1 MVEMSNPR
9 PNILIAAGGTGGH
22 VFPAIAIADALRK
35 QRPEAIITFVGTR
48 DKLEW
53 QAVPKA
59 GYPIRSV
66 WISGFHRR
74 LTLQNILFPVKL
86 IVSLIQSYRIVRSTQ
101 PDVFISCGGYVA
113 GPTGWVAAKKKILSV
128 IQEQNSFPGVTNRML
143 AKNATVI
150 YTAFQQADQ
159 WLPAGK
165 TKLLGNPTRSNL
177 CSVSKEDGLKH
188 FGLANGRKT
197 ILILGGSGGALSINE
212 AVLAHLPL
220 LMNEL
225 KLQVI
230 WQSGTRYLK
239 SLRDRIDTTT
249 YPDLIITDFIHNMP
263 AAFAAAD
270 LVISRAGA
278 SSCAELMLTGK
289 PSVLIPSPNVAGN
302 HQMMNAK
309 AMTESGAAKV
319 LADADAKQELG
330 SLVARL
336 ISDDVELSLMSE
348 SMKKMAAPNAADDI
362 AHDILERL
370 DRSFPS

>member
-1 MVEMSNPR
+1 MSNLR

-35 QRPEAIITFVGTR
+35 QRPEANITFVGTR

-66 WISGFHRR
+66 WISGLHRR
-74 LTLQNILFPVKL
+74 LTLQNILFPIKL
-86 IVSLIQSYRIVRSTQ
+86 IVSLIQSYKIVRSTQ

-113 GPTGWVAAKKKILSV
+113 GPTGWVAGKKKVFTV

-143 AKNATVI
+143 AKNAAVI

-159 WLPAGK
+159 WLPTGK
-165 TKLLGNPTRSNL
+165 TMLLGNPTRSNL

-197 ILILGGSGGALSINE
+197 LLILGGSGGAYSINE
-212 AVLAHLPL
+212 AVLAHLPKF
-220 LMNEL
+220 MNEL
-225 KLQVI
+225 NLQVI

-239 SLRDRIDTTT
+239 SLRERIDNDT

-263 AAFAAAD
+263 AAFAASD

-289 PSVLIPSPNVAGN
+289 PTVFIPSPNVAGN

-319 LADADAKQELG
+319 LADVDAKTKLG
-330 SLVARL
+330 SVVADL
-336 ISDDVELSLMSE
+336 INDDVQLNLMSE

-362 AHDILERL
+362 ARDILDRL
-370 DRSFPS
+370 DRSHHS

>member
-1 MVEMSNPR
+1 MSNPR
-9 PNILIAAGGTGGH
+9 PKILIAAGGTGGH
-22 VFPAIAIADALRK
+22 VFPAIAIADALRAL
-35 QRPEAIITFVGTR
+35 RPEASITFVGTR
-48 DKLEW
+48 NKLEW

-74 LTLQNILFPVKL
+74 LTLQNILFPLKL
-86 IVSLIQSYRIVRSTQ
+86 VVSLFQSYRIIQSTK

-113 GPTGWVAAKKKILSV
+113 GPVGWVAGKKEILRV

-143 AKNATVI
+143 ANKASII

-177 CSVSKEDGLKH
+177 RSVNKEDGLKH
-188 FGLANGRKT
+188 FGLAGGRKT

-212 AVLAHLPL
+212 AVLAHLPK

-225 KLQVI
+225 KVQLI

-239 SLRDRIDTTT
+239 SLRDRIDTTL

-289 PSVLIPSPNVAGN
+289 PSILIPSPNVAGN

-319 LADADAKQELG
+319 LADSDAKEALG
-330 SLVARL
+330 SMIASL
-336 ISDDVELSLMSE
+336 INDDVQLSLMSE
-348 SMKKMAAPNAADDI
+348 SMKKMAAPNAAEDI
-362 AHDILERL
+362 ARDILDRL
-370 DRSFPS
+370 DRSNP

>member
-1 MVEMSNPR
+1 MPLMSNPR
-9 PNILIAAGGTGGH
+9 PSIIIAAGGTGGH

-35 QRPEAIITFVGTR
+35 LRPEAMITFVGTR
-48 DKLEW
+48 NKLEW

-74 LTLQNILFPVKL
+74 LTLQNILFPLKL
-86 IVSLIQSYRIVRSTQ
+86 VVSLFQSYRIIQSLK

-113 GPTGWVAAKKKILSV
+113 GPTGWVAGKKKILSV

-143 AKNATVI
+143 ANKASII

-165 TKLLGNPTRSNL
+165 TKLFGNPTRSNL
-177 CSVSKEDGLKH
+177 RSVSKEDGLKH
-188 FGLANGRKT
+188 FGLATGRKT

-212 AVLAHLPL
+212 AVLAHLPM

-225 KLQVI
+225 NVQLI

-239 SLRDRIDTTT
+239 SLRDRIDTAS
-249 YPDLIITDFIHNMP
+249 YPDMIITDFIHNMP

-289 PSVLIPSPNVAGN
+289 PSILIPSPNVAGN

-319 LADADAKQELG
+319 LADIDAKQSLG
-330 SLVARL
+330 LVIANL
-336 ISDDVELSLMSE
+336 INDDVQLRLMSE
-348 SMKKMAAPNAADDI
+348 SMTKMATPNAAEDI
-362 AHDILERL
+362 ARDILDRL
-370 DRSFPS
+370 DRRIP

>member
-1 MVEMSNPR
+1 MPLMSNPR
-9 PNILIAAGGTGGH
+9 PSIIIAAGGTGGH

-35 QRPEAIITFVGTR
+35 LRPEAMITFVGTR
-48 DKLEW
+48 NKLEW

-74 LTLQNILFPVKL
+74 LTLQNILFPLKL
-86 IVSLIQSYRIVRSTQ
+86 VVSLFQSYRIIQSLK

-113 GPTGWVAAKKKILSV
+113 GPTGWVAGKKKILSV

-143 AKNATVI
+143 ANKASII

-177 CSVSKEDGLKH
+177 RSVSKEDGLKH
-188 FGLANGRKT
+188 FGLATGRKT

-212 AVLAHLPL
+212 AVLAHLPM

-225 KLQVI
+225 NVQLI

-239 SLRDRIDTTT
+239 SLRDRIDTAS
-249 YPDLIITDFIHNMP
+249 YPDMIITDFIHNMP

-289 PSVLIPSPNVAGN
+289 PSILIPSPNVAGN

-319 LADADAKQELG
+319 LADIDAKQSLG
-330 SLVARL
+330 LVIANL
-336 ISDDVELSLMSE
+336 INDDVQLRLMSE
-348 SMKKMAAPNAADDI
+348 SMTKMATPNAAEDI
-362 AHDILERL
+362 ARDILDRL
-370 DRSFPS
+370 DRRIP

>member
-1 MVEMSNPR
+1 MPLMSNPR
-9 PNILIAAGGTGGH
+9 PSIIIAAGGTGGH

-35 QRPEAIITFVGTR
+35 LRPEAMITFVGTR
-48 DKLEW
+48 NKLEW

-74 LTLQNILFPVKL
+74 LTLQNILFPLKL
-86 IVSLIQSYRIVRSTQ
+86 VVSLFQSYRIIQSLK

-113 GPTGWVAAKKKILSV
+113 GPTGWVAGKKKILSV

-143 AKNATVI
+143 ANKASII

-177 CSVSKEDGLKH
+177 RSVSKEDGLKH
-188 FGLANGRKT
+188 FGLATGRKT

-212 AVLAHLPL
+212 AVLTHLPM

-225 KLQVI
+225 NVQLI

-239 SLRDRIDTTT
+239 SLRDRIDTAS
-249 YPDLIITDFIHNMP
+249 YHDLILIDFIHNMP

-289 PSVLIPSPNVAGN
+289 PSILIPSPNVAGN

-319 LADADAKQELG
+319 LADIDAKQSLG
-330 SLVARL
+330 LVIANL
-336 ISDDVELSLMSE
+336 INDEVQLRLMSE
-348 SMKKMAAPNAADDI
+348 SMTKMAAPNAAEDI
-362 AHDILERL
+362 ARDILDRL
-370 DRSFPS
+370 DRRIP

>member
-1 MVEMSNPR
+1 MPLMSNPR
-9 PNILIAAGGTGGH
+9 PSIIIAAGGTGGH

-35 QRPEAIITFVGTR
+35 LRPEAMITFVGTR
-48 DKLEW
+48 NKLEW

-74 LTLQNILFPVKL
+74 LTLQNILFPLKL
-86 IVSLIQSYRIVRSTQ
+86 VVSLFQSYRIIQSLK

-113 GPTGWVAAKKKILSV
+113 GPTGWVAGKKKILSV

-143 AKNATVI
+143 ANKASII

-177 CSVSKEDGLKH
+177 RSVSKEDGLKH
-188 FGLANGRKT
+188 FGLATGRKT

-212 AVLAHLPL
+212 AVLTHLPM

-225 KLQVI
+225 NVQLI
-230 WQSGTRYLK
+230 WQSGTRYLT
-239 SLRDRIDTTT
+239 SLRDRIDTAS
-249 YPDLIITDFIHNMP
+249 YPDLILTDFIHNMP

-289 PSVLIPSPNVAGN
+289 PSILIPSPNVAGN

-319 LADADAKQELG
+319 LADIDAKQSLG
-330 SLVARL
+330 IVIANL
-336 ISDDVELSLMSE
+336 INDDVQLRLMSE
-348 SMKKMAAPNAADDI
+348 SMTKMATPNAADDI
-362 AHDILERL
+362 ARDILDRL
-370 DRSFPS
+370 DRRIP

>member
-1 MVEMSNPR
+1 MPLMSNPR
-9 PNILIAAGGTGGH
+9 PSIIIAAGGTGGH

-35 QRPEAIITFVGTR
+35 LRPEAMITFVGTR
-48 DKLEW
+48 NKLEW

-74 LTLQNILFPVKL
+74 LTLQNILFPLKL
-86 IVSLIQSYRIVRSTQ
+86 VVSLFQSYRIIQSLK
-101 PDVFISCGGYVA
+101 PDVFISCGGFVA
-113 GPTGWVAAKKKILSV
+113 GPTGWVAGKKKILSV

-143 AKNATVI
+143 ANKASII

-177 CSVSKEDGLKH
+177 RSVSKEDGLKH
-188 FGLANGRKT
+188 FGLATGRKT

-212 AVLAHLPL
+212 AVLAHLPM

-225 KLQVI
+225 NVQLI

-239 SLRDRIDTTT
+239 SLRDRIDTAS
-249 YPDLIITDFIHNMP
+249 YPDLILTDFIHNMP

-289 PSVLIPSPNVAGN
+289 PSILIPSPNVAGN

-319 LADADAKQELG
+319 LADIDAKQSLG
-330 SLVARL
+330 LVIANL
-336 ISDDVELSLMSE
+336 INDDVQLRLMSE
-348 SMKKMAAPNAADDI
+348 SMTKMATPNAAEDI
-362 AHDILERL
+362 ARDILDRL
-370 DRSFPS
+370 DRRIP